1 LLGGSFLLSNVL
13 LSTWSNNLY
22 TDRIVFSKETP
33 YQNIVLTKDKDD
45 IRLYLNGNL
54 QFSSSDEYRYHESLI
69 HTPFGF
75 IRSPK
80 KVLILG
86 GGDGLGAREVLKYP
100 SVTGITLVDLDPE
113 ISRLAQ
119 KNNHLVKINNNS
131 LNNKKVTVVNQ
142 DAYQF
147 LSKNKT
153 QYDAIIIDLPDPNN
167 PSLARLYSKEF
178 YKLIGLR
185 LQPYGV
191 FVTQATSPFFAKKAY
206 WSIFSSI
213 QSAGFTSTLPYHVN
227 VPSFGEWG
235 FIIGSHRKI
244 DTAQWKQRIEG
255 RYTDKQTVEASWH
268 FSKDIAY
275 IPLQPNTIDRPTI
288 LEHYLEGWQY
298 WN

>member
-1 LLGGSFLLSNVL
+1 
-13 LSTWSNNLY
+13 
-22 TDRIVFSKETP
+22 
-33 YQNIVLTKDKDD
+33 
-45 IRLYLNGNL
+45 
-54 QFSSSDEYRYHESLI
+54 
-69 HTPFGF
+69 
-75 IRSPK
+75 
-80 KVLILG
+80 VLILG